1 MSACIWYVSKY
12 VALPAKGSAGSR
24 GFMLMREFVRAG
36 YESVIIT
43 SDSNQL
49 AEVPELDSPYE
60 TQILD
65 GVKIYWVRTLKY
77 EIAKSVSRILSWL
90 HFEWRL
96 LLMPKTFLPVPEVVV
111 ISSLSLLTILNGLL
125 WRRRYKCRLVF
136 EIRDIWPLTLTE
148 EGGFSKWNIFVLGL
162 EWIEKLG
169 YKYSNAIVGTMP
181 NLVEH
186 VAKQVGPGKH
196 VHCIPM
202 GIDPTTLSGD
212 LPLPGDYENLYIP
225 KNKFIIAHVGSI
237 GIANALDTFLNCAE
251 IMREREDIHFL
262 LVGDGD
268 LRSKYI
274 QRYGFLPNV
283 TFAPKVPKQMVQSVL
298 QLSDLVYFSVHNSQ
312 VWRYGQSL
320 NKVIDYMLSGK
331 PVLASYTGFP
341 SMINEAAC
349 GTFVPSGDVDGLS
362 SEILRYAA
370 MSKSQRDAI
379 GASGRYWLLHNRSY
393 SLLARQYLNILF
405 PSANALPV
413 EVV

>member
-24 GFMLMREFVRAG
+24 GFMLMREFVTAG

-43 SDSNQL
+43 SNSNQL
-49 AEVPELDSPYE
+49 AEVPELNAPYE
-60 TQILD
+60 FQNLD

-77 EIAKSVSRILSWL
+77 EIAKSMSRILSWL

-96 LLMPKTFLPVPEVVV
+96 LLMPKTDLPIPEVVV
-111 ISSLSLLTILNGLL
+111 ISSLSLLTILNGLR
-125 WRRRYKCRLVF
+125 WRHRYKCRLVF

-148 EGGFSKWNIFVLGL
+148 EGGFSKNNIFVMGL

-169 YKYSNAIVGTMP
+169 YRHSDAIVGTMP
-181 NLVEH
+181 NLLEH
-186 VAKQVGPGKH
+186 VTKQVGPGKH

-202 GIDPTTLSGD
+202 GIDLASLSD
-212 LPLPGDYENLYIP
+212 NLPLPVEYENSYIP
-225 KNKFIIAHVGSI
+225 KNKFIVAHVGSI
-237 GIANALDTFLNCAE
+237 GITNALDTFLNCAE
-251 IMREREDIHFL
+251 TMRENENVHFL

-268 LRSKYI
+268 LRSTYVE
-274 QRYGFLPNV
+274 RYGYLSNV

-298 QLSDLVYFSVHNSQ
+298 QLSDLVYFAVHDSE

-341 SMINEAAC
+341 SMINESGC
-349 GTFVPSGDVDGLS
+349 GTFVPCGDVYDLS
-362 SEILRYAA
+362 REILRYAA
-370 MSKSQRDAI
+370 MPISEREAI
-379 GASGRYWLLHNRSY
+379 GSTGRRWLLNNRSY
-393 SLLARQYLNILF
+393 SILAKHYLRILF
-405 PSANALPV
+405 PNVNIIAG